1 MWIYLFE
8 ILFLLCSEI
17 WNFDQ
22 TVQERC
28 FYIFLVRASFTKI
41 KKKWCCDP
49 FDHSVHIDHPCPCN
63 PIFFFFTLPSSSSG
77 QSMFDGEGSVRS
89 ITNQLCSM
97 PPDGLWASSGVD
109 FGGAHEDPYFDCS
122 ESLTGQSILLFLHP
136 PHAWWRG
143 FHVPCGQ
150 SPINCVPYPQMTCQ
164 HHLGGW
170 LRRSPWRSLL
180 WLFWI
185 SHWCTFAVSG

>member
-8 ILFLLCSEI
+8 RLFLLCSEI

-22 TVQERC
+22 TIQERC

-109 FGGAHEDPYFDCS
+109 FGGAHEDPYFDYS
-122 ESLTGQSILLFLHP
+122 ESLTGVPLQCLDRREHSRISRILPADVVLQD
-136 PHAWWRG
+136 G
-143 FHVPCGQ
+143 VSPCSSSQ
-150 SPINCVPYPQMTCQ
+150 
-164 HHLGGW
+164 
-170 LRRSPWRSLL
+170 
-180 WLFWI
+180 
-185 SHWCTFAVSG
+185 